1 MSVQPTLPESSTCLA
16 RVAHLIDS
24 LSHHLCQWVSIAT
37 AFMVVITFVIVV
49 LRYGFNTGWIAMQES
64 VMYLHSLVFMVGIA
78 YTLKADGHVRVDV
91 MYRKMTPRNQAK
103 VNLGGALLLLM
114 PVCIFIF
121 SYSFSYVSESWRLL
135 ETSPEP
141 GGLPLVFLLKSLIPV
156 MATLL
161 FLQGISQAVTAWAV
175 LSAGKEH

>member
-1 MSVQPTLPESSTCLA
+1 MSVQPALPESPTPLVRFA
-16 RVAHLIDS
+16 RLIDS
-24 LSHHLCQWVSIAT
+24 ANQRLCQWISIGT
-37 AFMVVITFVIVV
+37 VCMVIITFVIVV

-64 VMYLHSLVFMVGIA
+64 VMYLHSLVFMIGIA

-103 VNLGGALLLLM
+103 VNLGGALLLLI
-114 PVCIFIF
+114 PVCIFII

-141 GGLPLVFLLKSLIPV
+141 GGLPLVFVLKTLIPI
-156 MATLL
+156 MAALL
-161 FLQGISQAVTAWAV
+161 LLQGISQAVSAWTV
-175 LSAGKEH
+175 LSSGKEQ